1 MTDKTPA
8 IRVLAQNRKARH
20 EYEILEELECGVEL
34 TGTEV
39 KSLRDG
45 GGSIAES
52 YAMVKRGEL
61 WLVGSHVPE
70 YRQGNVFN
78 HVTDRDRRL
87 LAHRRE
93 IDQWYKR
100 VKEKGMTMVPL
111 SLYFKGP
118 RVKLLLGL
126 CRGKKLHDKR
136 ATLKERDDRRDIERA
151 LSRRR

>member
-1 MTDKTPA
+1 MTEKTPA

-20 EYEILEELECGVEL
+20 EYEILAELECGVEL

-52 YAMVKRGEL
+52 YAMVKRDEL

-70 YRQGNVFN
+70 YRQGNIFN
-78 HVTDRDRRL
+78 HVPDRDRRL

-100 VKEKGMTMVPL
+100 VKEKGVTMVPL

>member
-1 MTDKTPA
+1 MADEKPS

-20 EYEILEELECGVEL
+20 EYEVLAELECGVEL

-39 KSLRDG
+39 KSLRQG

-52 YAMVKRGEL
+52 YAMVRRGEL
-61 WLVGSHVPE
+61 WLVGAHIPE
-70 YRQGNVFN
+70 YKQGNVFN
-78 HVTDRDRRL
+78 HAPDRDRRL

-93 IDQWYKR
+93 IAQWYKR
-100 VKEKGMTMVPL
+100 VREKGVTMVPL

-126 CRGKKLHDKR
+126 ARGKKLHDKR

-151 LSRRR
+151 FSRRR